1 MTWADLK
8 RKLSSRKLWA
18 CIAGVVLGAAAVFGL
33 DESTISTVAGAV
45 TALASVI
52 TYIVT
57 EGKIDAAAVAGAAE
71 KVEETVKLMT
81 EEEKENE

>member
-1 MTWADLK
+1 M
-8 RKLSSRKLWA
+8 WA

-33 DESTISTVAGAV
+33 DESIISIVAGTV
-45 TALASVI
+45 TALASLI

-57 EGKIDAAAVAGAAE
+57 EGKIDAVILSGAAE